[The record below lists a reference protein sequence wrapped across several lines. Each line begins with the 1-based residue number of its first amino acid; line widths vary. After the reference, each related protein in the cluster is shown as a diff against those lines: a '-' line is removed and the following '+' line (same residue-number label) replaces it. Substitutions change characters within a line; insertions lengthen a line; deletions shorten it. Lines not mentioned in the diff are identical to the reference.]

1 MLLRGTLNRK
11 NVVLGQMQGEIMVRY
26 TQKSFTGGE
35 LSPALYARNDL
46 AKYQIGLKTLK
57 NGFVRAEGCVSNR
70 SGLEFVCEVKN
81 SAEKVKII
89 PFSFNTEQTYIIEFG
104 NKYARFIKDGGQI
117 INENGSPAET
127 TTPYSSE
134 ELQNIKY
141 AQNADVLTLCH
152 NNHAPYELSRL
163 SHTNWELSEINFK
176 PQILPPDNVKC
187 TWSGGSEHKTRYY
200 YVVTAV
206 KKDTYEESNRS
217 SVVSVV
223 GEIESSW
230 GVDEYITITYDAVED
245 AAEYNIY
252 RSVNGVYGY
261 VGTTSSTTFK
271 DTKIEPDLTST
282 APVSTNPFEN
292 NNNPG
297 CVNYFQQRKVYA
309 CLSKN
314 PQQLIAS
321 QTSTNNNFN
330 ISRPLNAS
338 DSINITLSER
348 EVNEI
353 RHIIA
358 MNDLILLTSGGEWK
372 LNGSDGSFTASAS
385 LVASPQSFYGCSNV
399 APVVSGN
406 MILFVQSGGSVVRDL
421 GYTYVSDSY
430 DGEELSI
437 FANHLFEGKTVVDM
451 AYSKE
456 PYRILWCVMS
466 DGTVNALTYNRKQ
479 EVAGWH
485 RHETKGAFESVA
497 VVREGNEDVVYFV
510 VKRNINGIEKR
521 FIERFSSRYVEKT
534 QDGIF
539 LDCALRYDGEPTK
552 KIHGLEHLEGECINL
567 LADSCVIENKIVQD
581 GAVSF
586 DYPVSHVVAG
596 LPYEFELET
605 LNLEGENTKGLL
617 KSINSINVTVDKS
630 REDFFA
636 IGTNGEIV
644 QNNRGL
650 KSVNDPDF
658 LYSGSIDVYAFSD
671 FTDEA
676 SVHLKQSYPFPLT
689 INSISM
695 DVTMAE

>member
-1 MLLRGTLNRK
+1 
-11 NVVLGQMQGEIMVRY
+11 MVRY

-104 NKYARFIKDGGQI
+104 NKYARFIKNGGQI
-117 INENGSPAET
+117 INEDGSPVET

-187 TWSGGSEHKTRYY
+187 TWTGGSDHKARYY

-521 FIERFSSRYVEKT
+521 FIERFSSRYVEK
-534 QDGIF
+534 
-539 LDCALRYDGEPTK
+539 DCYP
-552 KIHGLEHLEGECINL
+552 
-567 LADSCVIENKIVQD
+567 NK
-581 GAVSF
+581 
-586 DYPVSHVVAG
+586 
-596 LPYEFELET
+596 
-605 LNLEGENTKGLL
+605 
-617 KSINSINVTVDKS
+617 
-630 REDFFA
+630 
-636 IGTNGEIV
+636 
-644 QNNRGL
+644 
-650 KSVNDPDF
+650 
-658 LYSGSIDVYAFSD
+658 
-671 FTDEA
+671 
-676 SVHLKQSYPFPLT
+676 
-689 INSISM
+689 
-695 DVTMAE
+695 